1 MYTSRT
7 SKILIT
13 LFVLFAALTTISFVA
28 RSNNTPSVDRTYDSI
43 EQLRVIRTSTSHDDQ
58 IEQVRLARFLD
69 ALTDRSY
76 DDIEGLRNLRAGV
89 VSAPDFGYDLIEQVR
104 LERSYTA
111 DRSYDKIEALRLG
124 R

>member
-1 MYTSRT
+1 
-7 SKILIT
+7 
-13 LFVLFAALTTISFVA
+13 
-28 RSNNTPSVDRTYDSI
+28 
-43 EQLRVIRTSTSHDDQ
+43 
-58 IEQVRLARFLD
+58 LD

-89 VSAPDFGYDLIEQVR
+89 VSAPHFGYDLIEQVR